1 MMVPLVSPPSGSGS
15 KAAGFFVDG
24 KARSA
29 SELLHE
35 AGSLSRR
42 FGDAHLYAL
51 NLCRCRYLFTLGFIA
66 ALADGKV
73 NLLPANRQPQ
83 TVASVLQQYRNT
95 IVLHDLPL
103 DEDVAAVLE
112 DQGVEAI
119 DVSRLSP
126 VARQATLAEAVPGD
140 RVAAIVF
147 TSGTTGQAGA
157 SIVATVPPQ
166 HMYGLETSVMMA
178 LHGQC
183 LVSARQP
190 LYPVDVCNA
199 LEEVPAPRFLVTTPL
214 HLSALLRA
222 KLPLPTLHTVISA
235 TAPLATKLAEDVEKA
250 WGCRVTE
257 MFGCSEAGSL
267 ASRNTAENEVWQT
280 LEGVELKALGANVSV
295 TAAHFSGSVTLQD
308 RLEVLSPHR
317 FRFIARNSDMVN
329 IAGKRASLAELTAQL
344 LAVEGVEDG
353 VFFLREDSGRDSK
366 RSSEINSETKVQR
379 LAALVVSTHDEMAI
393 ARSLARCVDP
403 VFMPRP
409 LKRVTRIPRN
419 DLGKV
424 PRSSLVRMLHQ
435 GDHCEC

>member
-1 MMVPLVSPPSGSGS
+1 MT
-15 KAAGFFVDG
+15 
-24 KARSA
+24 
-29 SELLHE
+29 HT
-35 AGSLSRR
+35 
-42 FGDAHLYAL
+42 LYAL
-51 NLCRCRYLFTLGFIA
+51 NLCRCRYLFTLGFTA
-66 ALADGKV
+66 ALAGGKV

-95 IVLHDLPL
+95 IVLHDQPL
-103 DEDVAAVLE
+103 DEEVEAVLD
-112 DQGVEAI
+112 DQGVRAI
-119 DVSRLSP
+119 DLSRLSP
-126 VARQATLAEAVPGD
+126 ETKQTTLAEAVPGD

-147 TSGTTGQAGA
+147 TSGTTGQPHAIAKPWHTLVGVTGLLRQRFLGQAGA

-190 LYPVDVCNA
+190 LYPMDVRNA

-222 KLPLPTLHTVISA
+222 KLPLPPLHTVISA

-257 MFGCSEAGSL
+257 IFGCSEAGSL
-267 ASRNTAENEVWQT
+267 ASRNTVESEVWQT
-280 LEGVELKALGANVSV
+280 LEGVELKELGTNVSV
-295 TAAHFSGSVTLQD
+295 TATHFRDSVILQD
-308 RLEVLSPHR
+308 RLEVLSPDR
-317 FRFIARNSDMVN
+317 FRFIARSADMVN

-353 VFFLREDSGRDSK
+353 VFFLREDSGRDSER
-366 RSSEINSETKVQR
+366 RSETNSETKVQR

-393 ARSLARCVDP
+393 ARSLARCIDP

-409 LKRVTRIPRN
+409 LKRVARIPRN

-424 PRSSLVRMLHQ
+424 PRSSLIRMLRQ